1 MKPSGSGA
9 YSVLSLDPVFYS
21 DTVEAGG
28 FRKEVVESVKVD
40 TATTLTVNVT
50 LDGFKLY
57 RLRQALGT
65 TGLYTPNGQSRYIQ
79 LGLKIFF

>member
-1 MKPSGSGA
+1 MRGA
-9 YSVLSLDPVFYS
+9 NVRARHVILF
-21 DTVEAGG
+21 TVPPPANFFGMNANS
-28 FRKEVVESVKVD
+28 FD
-40 TATTLTVNVT
+40 ITT

-65 TGLYTPNGQSRYIQ
+65 TGLYTPSGQSRYIQ

>member
-1 MKPSGSGA
+1 MNANSF
-9 YSVLSLDPVFYS
+9 DI
-21 DTVEAGG
+21 T
-28 FRKEVVESVKVD
+28 
-40 TATTLTVNVT
+40 T

-65 TGLYTPNGQSRYIQ
+65 TGLYTPSGQSRYIQ